1 MNLVKKNPN
10 SLFPAIMEEF
20 LKPDYFGG
28 VQTFASNVPSVN
40 IKETETLFQIE
51 LAAPGLKKE
60 DFKVNVHE
68 NTLTI
73 STEKKEE
80 NTETVGKYTRKE
92 FNFSTFKRSFT
103 LPKTVDSEKIVA
115 TYNDGILGLELPK
128 KEEAKPK
135 EPRLIEIA

>member
-1 MNLVKKNPN
+1 MATLVRNFAPV
-10 SLFPAIMEEF
+10 FPAVLSNF
-20 LKPDYFGG
+20 LNDFERVAPAHQQSFPA
-28 VQTFASNVPSVN
+28 VNV
-40 IKETETLFQIE
+40 IEIEDAFKIE

-80 NTETVGKYTRKE
+80 KTENVGKYTRKE
-92 FNFSTFKRSFT
+92 FNFSTFKRSFA
-103 LPKTVDSEKIVA
+103 LPKNVDGEKIVA
-115 TYNDGILGLELPK
+115 IYNDGILGLELPK
-128 KEEAKPK
+128 KEQEKPK

>member
-1 MNLVKKNPN
+1 MATLVRNFAPV
-10 SLFPAIMEEF
+10 FPAVLSNF
-20 LKPDYFGG
+20 LNDFERVAPAHQQSFPA
-28 VQTFASNVPSVN
+28 VNV
-40 IKETETLFQIE
+40 IEIEDAFKIE

-80 NTETVGKYTRKE
+80 KTENVGKYTRKE
-92 FNFSTFKRSFT
+92 FNFSTFKRSFA
-103 LPKTVDSEKIVA
+103 LPKNVDGEKIVA
-115 TYNDGILGLELPK
+115 IYNDGVLGLELPK
-128 KEEAKPK
+128 KEQEKPQ

>member
-1 MNLVKKNPN
+1 MATLVRNFAPV
-10 SLFPAIMEEF
+10 FPAVLSNF
-20 LKPDYFGG
+20 LNDFERVAPAHQQSFPA
-28 VQTFASNVPSVN
+28 VNV
-40 IKETETLFQIE
+40 IEIEDAFKIE

-80 NTETVGKYTRKE
+80 KTENVGKYTRKE
-92 FNFSTFKRSFT
+92 FNFSTFKRSFA
-103 LPKTVDSEKIVA
+103 LPKNVYGEKIVA
-115 TYNDGILGLELPK
+115 IYNDGVLGLELPK
-128 KEEAKPK
+128 KEQEKPQ

>member
-1 MNLVKKNPN
+1 
-10 SLFPAIMEEF
+10 
-20 LKPDYFGG
+20 
-28 VQTFASNVPSVN
+28 
-40 IKETETLFQIE
+40 

-68 NTLTI
+68 NTLII
-73 STEKKEE
+73 STDKKDE
-80 NTETVGKYTRKE
+80 NTETFGKYTRKE

-103 LPKTVDSEKIVA
+103 LPKTVDNEKIVA
-115 TYNDGILGLELPK
+115 TYNDGVLGLEIPK

>member
-1 MNLVKKNPN
+1 MATIVRNFAPV
-10 SLFPAIMEEF
+10 FPAVLSNF
-20 LKPDYFGG
+20 LNDFERVAPAHQQSFPA
-28 VQTFASNVPSVN
+28 VNV
-40 IKETETLFQIE
+40 IEIEDAFKIE

-80 NTETVGKYTRKE
+80 KTENVGKYTRKE
-92 FNFSTFKRSFT
+92 FNFSTFKRSFA
-103 LPKTVDSEKIVA
+103 LPKNVDGEKIVA
-115 TYNDGILGLELPK
+115 IYNDGVLGLELPK
-128 KEEAKPK
+128 KEQEKPK